1 MNYENHLYMVLYPSN
16 FLISSQLSP
25 EKLGQHYL
33 TGSKQ
38 NYDSGLVFAEIDINY
53 RNNFLDIEWG
63 LEQLIPHED
72 GSPKATKFIAAYRV
86 LEHIELSSIKKLYLS
101 SASGSVMSID
111 SVPFP
116 QPESASKF
124 KIFAGIAP
132 LRMMS
137 ISTLSFKDYGNHMI
151 QERKHKG
158 APKLFYAQLEFDS
171 RQFTIDFDNNP
182 LMLSPIPGIHP
193 AILRAKIDEIIKN
206 PEKTTKGLK
215 IETNIHRYPPQLFR
229 HGFMF
234 FTTDESL
241 YFPMPSRDVIEDN
254 FYSYFR
260 TM

>member
-1 MNYENHLYMVLYPSN
+1 
-16 FLISSQLSP
+16 
-25 EKLGQHYL
+25 
-33 TGSKQ
+33 
-38 NYDSGLVFAEIDINY
+38 
-53 RNNFLDIEWG
+53 
-63 LEQLIPHED
+63 
-72 GSPKATKFIAAYRV
+72 
-86 LEHIELSSIKKLYLS
+86 
-101 SASGSVMSID
+101 MSID

-206 PEKTTKGLK
+206 PEKTTKTLK
-215 IETNIHRYPPQLFR
+215 Q
-229 HGFMF
+229 
-234 FTTDESL
+234 SKKK
-241 YFPMPSRDVIEDN
+241 
-254 FYSYFR
+254 
-260 TM
+260 